1 MAKKDSIST
10 AGVASAPPLSQPGD
24 AVLQW
29 DSSSGLCRAVRLH
42 AVSAQG
48 PQSFFQAT
56 GPPATAPRARSYWT
70 TGEIG
75 RVPGLSPS
83 AVAWAQEAALVT
95 FSLDPF
101 LLAATTHVGIPGAT
115 GELVWVHW
123 PAQPESSPSSVSP
136 LLLVHAAYDSLP
148 AERVT
153 IVPSLHV
160 HDPLISHSALVL
172 QAVLE
177 AESGAGQLYAA
188 SLADA
193 LAVHF
198 LRRYAASRPA
208 RSEGSGGLSPH
219 TLQRTLAY
227 IQAHLAQALSLAE
240 LAAVGQTSRA
250 HFARM
255 FKQATGLAPHQYVI
269 RCRMAEAQR
278 LLAQTDLPLSEVAL
292 QVGCVDH
299 SHFTALFRAHVTL
312 TPTAYRDKTRSEH
325 V

>member
-1 MAKKDSIST
+1 MAKKDSVST
-10 AGVASAPPLSQPGD
+10 VGVASAPPLSQPGD

-29 DSSSGLCRAVRLH
+29 DSSSGVCRAVRPQT
-42 AVSAQG
+42 VSEQG

-56 GPPATAPRARSYWT
+56 GPPAIELRARPYWT

-75 RVPGLSPS
+75 RVPGLSP
-83 AVAWAQEAALVT
+83 AAIAWAQEAALVT

-101 LLAATTHVGIPGAT
+101 LLAATTHAGIPGAT

-123 PAQPESSPSSVSP
+123 PEQPESSPPSVSP
-136 LLLVHAAYDSLP
+136 LLLVHATYESLP

-153 IVPSLHV
+153 IVPALQIY
-160 HDPLISHSALVL
+160 DPLRSHSALML
-172 QAVLE
+172 QAMLE
-177 AESGAGQLYAA
+177 DESIAGQLYAA

-198 LRRYAASRPA
+198 LRRYAASRPSL
-208 RSEGSGGLSPH
+208 SEGTGGLSPR

-250 HFARM
+250 HFARL

-278 LLAQTDLPLSEVAL
+278 LLAQTDLSLSEVAL

-299 SHFTALFRAHVTL
+299 SHFTALFRTHVAL
-312 TPTAYRDKTRSEH
+312 TPAAYRDKTRSER